1 MTNAELKREIRTAL
15 KRAGEWVSK
24 SSTTAV
30 RGFHSASSGWNISEF
45 AGNVQLNYVRNGMSA
60 TTSDDL
66 ERAFVILTNSGIG
79 AEIRND
85 RVVVSA

>member
-1 MTNAELKREIRTAL
+1 MTNAELKREIRKAL
-15 KRAGEWVSK
+15 KSAGEWVSK

-30 RGFHSASSGWNISEF
+30 RGFHNASSGWNISEF
-45 AGNVQLNYVRNGMSA
+45 AGNVQLNYVRNGMGA
-60 TTSDDL
+60 TTQDDL
-66 ERAFVILTNSGIG
+66 ARAFAILTSAGIG